1 MPVETRAAC
10 LSRAHDDGVSSGPP
24 RSDPRYPGRISILAG
39 SLSARGAA
47 TSIPAMWWVDQC
59 PSIPSCACLPQT
71 CCTRES
77 RPQENR

>member
-10 LSRAHDDGVSSGPP
+10 LSRAHDGEVSSGPP
-24 RSDPRYPGRISILAG
+24 RSDPGYPGRIGVLAG
-39 SLSARGAA
+39 SLSARRAE
-47 TSIPAMWWVDQC
+47 TSIPAIRRLDQC
-59 PSIPSCACLPQT
+59 PSIPSWACLPQS